1 MPKNVTSYTFF
12 LGHQPHL
19 SVAELEAVF
28 GTGSILEFNQIYAIL
43 ELQEELPENQID
55 SLGGTKSIAK
65 LIKKEQRNGILQK
78 QLLNLILENL
88 SEQKKFK
95 LKLGVSIYSDKTFEQ
110 PNAQFI
116 QELLEE
122 VRHHAKK
129 QLPDLNLRTVEPKSG
144 SLSSAQIIHSGL
156 LKNSGLSLSF
166 IIQENQIVLAQTIQ
180 APNLKKYTLRDYGKP
195 KPSGKNGMLP
205 PKLAQILLNLSA
217 VKTGQT
223 VLDPFCG
230 SGTLLQEALLRGINC
245 IGSDLNPQMVNDA
258 RLNLEWLKY
267 RFRLKDSSFEIFP
280 ADATCDHWDQHF
292 DVIVTESYLGRPL
305 SKEPSKQKLNLIIQ
319 ECNEIAENFLL
330 NIHPQ
335 IKNKQTLIIAL
346 PCWFVE
352 AGVIKLPVV
361 EKLSALGYNLKES
374 KKVKADLIYHRSN
387 GQKDQIVGRDIY
399 ALSLKI

>member
-88 SEQKKFK
+88 SEQKKAK
-95 LKLGVSIYSDKTFEQ
+95 IKLGVSIYSDKTFEQ

-156 LKNSGLSLSF
+156 LKNSGSFLLKLSKPQTSKNTLCE
-166 IIQENQIVLAQTIQ
+166 ITANQNQV
-180 APNLKKYTLRDYGKP
+180 
-195 KPSGKNGMLP
+195 
-205 PKLAQILLNLSA
+205 
-217 VKTGQT
+217 VKTECFR
-223 VLDPFCG
+223 P
-230 SGTLLQEALLRGINC
+230 SLL
-245 IGSDLNPQMVNDA
+245 
-258 RLNLEWLKY
+258 KFY
-267 RFRLKDSSFEIFP
+267 
-280 ADATCDHWDQHF
+280 
-292 DVIVTESYLGRPL
+292 
-305 SKEPSKQKLNLIIQ
+305 
-319 ECNEIAENFLL
+319 
-330 NIHPQ
+330 
-335 IKNKQTLIIAL
+335 
-346 PCWFVE
+346 
-352 AGVIKLPVV
+352 
-361 EKLSALGYNLKES
+361 
-374 KKVKADLIYHRSN
+374 
-387 GQKDQIVGRDIY
+387 
-399 ALSLKI
+399 